1 MENLTPA
8 TPENH
13 PQVPSARP
21 VPVEAIKVPAYRQ
34 KDWNP
39 SVWSFLCL
47 IAGIVLLFVSPGF
60 IFISVPLFLA
70 CFVLSII
77 AMAKH
82 HVASGIIMMILVF
95 TVAPICVIGSFAFAL
110 SKGVQKV
117 EHDRRAAIAN
127 LAFEDVNASRSGSYM
142 YLKGRAR
149 NNGSTEAEFVKVEV
163 NWLDKEGSIVDTG
176 ETFVVGVEKLEPGAA
191 KSFEIMAP
199 ANSKIARYSY
209 KFASN

>member
-1 MENLTPA
+1 
-8 TPENH
+8 
-13 PQVPSARP
+13 
-21 VPVEAIKVPAYRQ
+21 
-34 KDWNP
+34 
-39 SVWSFLCL
+39 
-47 IAGIVLLFVSPGF
+47 
-60 IFISVPLFLA
+60 
-70 CFVLSII
+70 
-77 AMAKH
+77 MAKH

-142 YLKGRAR
+142 YLKGRVR
-149 NNGSTEAEFVKVEV
+149 INGSTEAEFVKVEV
-163 NWLDKEGSIVDTG
+163 NGLDKEASIVDTG

-209 KFASN
+209 KFALEAWKTLKSVIFRHR